1 MLRTRRAKQPK
12 SKILQNP
19 RRAGASGVFY
29 CKFALCNTFFYSL
42 ILAAV
47 SSSLWHWCFCFC
59 LAQSKYLGMAR
70 SAAKVIKQV
79 KNATND
85 IKREILDN
93 AEDNAL
99 TDVKKTVEEGRDAFK
114 EVTDTIKRG
123 TKL

>member
-1 MLRTRRAKQPK
+1 MQHVFLLFNISGGEFIIVALVFLLLFGPKQIP
-12 SKILQNP
+12 S
-19 RRAGASGVFY
+19 
-29 CKFALCNTFFYSL
+29 
-42 ILAAV
+42 
-47 SSSLWHWCFCFC
+47 
-59 LAQSKYLGMAR
+59 MAR

-85 IKREILDN
+85 IKREIPAN

>member
-1 MLRTRRAKQPK
+1 MQHVFLLFNISGGEFIIVALVFLLLFGPKQIP
-12 SKILQNP
+12 S
-19 RRAGASGVFY
+19 
-29 CKFALCNTFFYSL
+29 
-42 ILAAV
+42 
-47 SSSLWHWCFCFC
+47 
-59 LAQSKYLGMAR
+59 MAR

>member
-1 MLRTRRAKQPK
+1 MQHVFLLFNISGGEFIIVALVFLLLFGRKQIP
-12 SKILQNP
+12 
-19 RRAGASGVFY
+19 
-29 CKFALCNTFFYSL
+29 
-42 ILAAV
+42 
-47 SSSLWHWCFCFC
+47 
-59 LAQSKYLGMAR
+59 GMAR

-85 IKREILDN
+85 IKRDILDN